1 MGFPIPACSLPALLP
16 DAAALRVRSPFHR
29 GDASLRGS
37 SMRLTVQPCEEKF
50 VTDGLHFSAL
60 FEDIVLA
67 SLRLHLLGNW
77 SQLHLRGEEL
87 PKGAAAEDAAEEGSR
102 LCVLGGDGHG
112 SHRTSARTSAPCYG
126 APAFGW
132 QCHALPSWHDCAHT
146 VLPAVRGSL
155 GSAKGWPRGALPW
168 AGAPFPCVCPTSWG
182 CHEPPTHP
190 VTV

>member
-16 DAAALRVRSPFHR
+16 DTAALRVRSPFHR

-37 SMRLTVQPCEEKF
+37 STRLTVQPCEEKF

-67 SLRLHLLGNW
+67 SLKLHLLGNW

-87 PKGAAAEDAAEEGSR
+87 PMGAAAEDAAEEGSR

-112 SHRTSARTSAPCYG
+112 SHSTSARTSAPCYG
-126 APAFGW
+126 SSVWLAVPRVALMARLCPHSASCGQGVFGLSKGVAPGCPAMGW
-132 QCHALPSWHDCAHT
+132 
-146 VLPAVRGSL
+146 GSL
-155 GSAKGWPRGALPW
+155 PLCMSQKLGLP
-168 AGAPFPCVCPTSWG
+168 
-182 CHEPPTHP
+182 
-190 VTV
+190 